1 MKKFFIIFIII
12 LSVIC
17 ISRISFSQNETEENQ
32 KTTEEYNFDI
42 GTVTTESLKIRSGL
56 STENTQIGLL
66 SKGDTVH
73 IYDKIDNWYIIRTN
87 DNLVGAVSSDYIE
100 GNFSDD
106 GSIETANTLILS
118 QDEQIFLNLVNNQR
132 IENNLPEFE
141 LDEKLLNLARLKAND
156 LVENGYFSH
165 TSPIY
170 GTVFEM
176 LRNNNISYSKASENI
191 ARNLTA
197 EDAVKNLMN
206 SNSHKN
212 NILSQEFNYTG
223 IAVVNNPKS
232 GKVFVEIFISR

>member
-12 LSVIC
+12 LSIIC
-17 ISRISFSQNETEENQ
+17 ISRISFSQNETEEIP
-32 KTTEEYNFDI
+32 KTTEEYNFDV
-42 GTVTTESLKIRSGL
+42 GTVTTEILKIRSGL
-56 STENTQIGLL
+56 STENAQIGLL

-100 GNFSDD
+100 GNYNND
-106 GSIETANTLILS
+106 SIETANTLLLS
-118 QDEQIFLNLVNNQR
+118 QDEQIFLNLVNNKR

-176 LRNNNISYSKASENI
+176 LRNNTISYSKASENI

-197 EDAVKNLMN
+197 EDAIKNLMN
-206 SNSHKN
+206 SDSHKN

-223 IAVVNNPKS
+223 IGVVNNPKS
-232 GKVFVEIFISR
+232 GKIFVEIFISK